1 MSSLRHWPRYDS
13 RCVEAAYA
21 CALAQAFI
29 PPSTVRFA
37 PVMYEDSVALG
48 LAVTV
53 SSHAAGMGGHGS
65 AGGRPGGDAVHNGF
79 VGRHFD
85 GHFDRHHDGRF
96 ESGFGFEPIVPYY
109 QDDASGYDASG
120 YWYYCPSYRTYYPAM
135 TTCPSLGCWNRL
147 RERLRKV
154 ESSPL
159 RAVAPRRPMAR
170 QTTRPS

>member
-1 MSSLRHWPRYDS
+1 MNKLTRSKRMAF
-13 RCVEAAYA
+13 VAVAA
-21 CALAQAFI
+21 
-29 PPSTVRFA
+29 
-37 PVMYEDSVALG
+37 VALV

-85 GHFDRHHDGRF
+85 RHFDRHHDGRF

-109 QDDASGYDASG
+109 QDDASGYGAPG

-135 TTCPSLGCWNRL
+135 TTCPEPWVLEPAS
-147 RERLRKV
+147 
-154 ESSPL
+154 
-159 RAVAPRRPMAR
+159 
-170 QTTRPS
+170 